1 MKMNNT
7 QISGVIPAVPTPFT
21 KDGDLDLDALRFN
34 LRKMGE
40 VPFSGYV
47 IGGSSGE
54 FVYLS
59 ADERCEVV
67 KVAREEISSDRVL
80 IVGTGMESTRATIEM
95 TKLMAD
101 EGAEV
106 AIVVCP
112 SYFTN
117 MMTSKALTNHFS
129 TVAESSP
136 IPILLYSIPA
146 FTGFDLPHEAVV
158 RLAPHPNIIGMKD
171 SGTDVIRIGSIIH
184 QSPEDF
190 SMLVGSAGLFL
201 AGLAVGCVGTI
212 SALANIAG
220 RELGLIQKE
229 FAQGDPVSARSV
241 QMRLIKPNWTLTGRF
256 GVPGLKYALDLL
268 GYKGGYAR
276 SPLLPLMEEEKE
288 EVKLAL
294 NRAGLLK

>member
-1 MKMNNT
+1 MNNT
-7 QISGVIPAVPTPFT
+7 KISGVIPAVPTPFT

-40 VPFSGYV
+40 VPLSGYV
-47 IGGSSGE
+47 IGGSNGE

-59 ADERCEVV
+59 EDERREVV
-67 KVAREEISSDRVL
+67 KAAREVISSDRVL

-95 TKLMAD
+95 TKMMAD

-106 AIVVCP
+106 AIVVTP
-112 SYFTN
+112 NYFTA
-117 MMTSKALTNHFS
+117 MMTSKALTNHYA
-129 TVAESSP
+129 TIAEASP
-136 IPILLYSIPA
+136 IPIMLYSVPV
-146 FTGFDLPHEAVV
+146 FTGFDLPLEAVV

-171 SGTDVIRIGSIIH
+171 SGRDIIRIGSIIY

-190 SMLVGSAGLFL
+190 SMLVGSAALFL

-220 RELGLIQKE
+220 RELGLIQDE
-229 FAQGDPVSARSV
+229 FTQGDIVSARSI
-241 QMRLIKPNWTLTGRF
+241 QMRLIEPNWTLTGRL
-256 GVPGLKYALDLL
+256 GVPGLKYAQDLL

-276 SPLLPLMEEEKE
+276 SPLLPLTEEEKE
-288 EVKLAL
+288 EVRGTLVE
-294 NRAGLLK
+294 AGLLKQ